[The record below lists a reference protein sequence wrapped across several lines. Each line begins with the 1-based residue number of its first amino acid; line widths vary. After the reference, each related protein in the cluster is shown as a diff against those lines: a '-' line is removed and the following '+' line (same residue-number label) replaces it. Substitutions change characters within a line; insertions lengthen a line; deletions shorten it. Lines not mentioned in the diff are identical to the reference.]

1 MSSGCGLGL
10 GLVYLTTANT
20 GKNKFAL
27 LPAPD
32 VPEGWARLMLEDDS
46 AFLNQ
51 ISARGLLSV
60 LVHRLGRHTGR
71 SIKPYLVVCNEHD
84 TVANLPAAEKAA
96 RDALLGEIPYVIGDG
111 DERCAD
117 NG

>member
-1 MSSGCGLGL
+1 
-10 GLVYLTTANT
+10 VYLTTANT

-27 LPAPD
+27 LPALG
-32 VPEGWARLMLEDDS
+32 VPEDWALLMLEDDS
-46 AFLNQ
+46 PFLNQ

-60 LVHRLGRHTGR
+60 LVHRPGHHTGR
-71 SIKPYLVVCNEHD
+71 SIKPYLAVCNEYD
-84 TVANLPAAEKAA
+84 TVADLPAAEKAA
-96 RDALLGEIPYVIGDG
+96 RGALLGETPYVIGDA